1 MDNKLHG
8 IIKFQHK
15 YKFYKE
21 ILNKYD
27 YQYKHYFSIIQN
39 IISNFNY
46 LNNYISNNSVNTN
59 IYNDLKKLVDN
70 VKYERIDFK
79 YMKNNNKT
87 IDDIANDLYN
97 INQNIINIFNHI
109 CVSNLFLIGNIFG
122 FDISNFNSNDAA
134 KFNFLLQYFNPIK
147 VWSSLYKD
155 FYKQYKTTEKRQTP
169 EKKELNNLIGSN
181 AIIIGEVSLT
191 DFFSNLTNMII
202 NQKLEDKEKNDV
214 NLDEIKSFFTGYN
227 DSIVISDI
235 VNDNSIYKKN
245 GICVYIKVNDNYYK
259 IEGILYDDM
268 FDMCKNNGLIKSK
281 VNLIKN
287 YIYYDVL
294 TVPKPFK
301 DNYIST
307 LSIKDILLLDKSDIG
322 LKLKKRY
329 TEYKTFRGKHLDN
342 LITEFLLSNKQ
353 KKIDTLT
360 TLMIGRDVDNKIAYL
375 LYDIM
380 KMKDT
385 NNISEEILKSLHYS
399 IRTKLE
405 NTEEIVKKDVEKV
418 SKLVSSEI
426 PYEKRISMMNVD
438 DAIKS
443 KAMEKYKSMKNNL
456 QGDNKA
462 QSWLDGILKLPFGIY
477 KTNKVMEFKN
487 EFIKGIN
494 DDNINSYNDIE
505 KYVVNDEKLSNQWN
519 TYKKDKLNYIKNVR
533 QKLDE
538 AVYGHK
544 EAKTQLERIIAQWIN
559 GESKG
564 EVLGLCGPP
573 GTGKTSLAKN
583 GLAKCLVDDDG
594 NNRPFAFLPIG
605 GSVNGSTLVGHN
617 YTYVGSTWG
626 RIADILMV
634 NGCMNP
640 IIFIDEVDKVSN
652 TEHGREIISVLTH
665 LTDLTQNDNFEDKYF
680 SGIPLDLSKALIV
693 FSFNDI
699 SLLDPILRDRITV
712 VETKPYN
719 IKEKIHILRDY
730 VIPEVLKTVGF
741 NKNEIIF
748 NDDVLEFLITT
759 YTNEAGVRRVKEKL
773 VEMIRDINLKLSF
786 DNDIQFPFNVT
797 QSYIEEMFKN
807 KPKMRIKKINSIA
820 EVGLVNGLYATTSGV
835 GGLTIIQAMK
845 YPSEKLLELTTTGQ
859 QGDVMKESVNYA
871 FKIAYSLLDDMEK
884 DLILEN
890 PKFGIHIHTPEAA
903 TKKDGPSA
911 GAAMTLAIYSLL
923 TGKQVK
929 NDVAMTGEIDL
940 MKNVTAI
947 GGVYAKLMGAKKA
960 GVKLALI
967 PEENREDLIIL
978 REEGISPE
986 DETFKVHFI
995 SNIYDVIKYALVE

>member
-1 MDNKLHG
+1 MDNKLSG

-15 YKFYKE
+15 YKFYKD
-21 ILNKYD
+21 ILDKYD
-27 YQYKHYFSIIQN
+27 DQYKHYFSIIQN

-46 LNNYISNNSVNTN
+46 INNYISNNIINNN
-59 IYNDLKKLVDN
+59 IYTDLQKLVNN
-70 VKYERIDFK
+70 VKYEKINFR
-79 YMKNNNKT
+79 YMRNNNKT

-97 INQNIINIFNHI
+97 INKNIINIFNHI
-109 CVSNLFLIGNIFG
+109 CVSNLFLIGTIFDFNIN
-122 FDISNFNSNDAA
+122 NFNMNDTD
-134 KFNFLLQYFNPIK
+134 KFNFLLNYFSPVK
-147 VWSSLYKD
+147 VWCSLYKD
-155 FYKQYKTTEKRQTP
+155 FYTQYKDNEKRTLP

-181 AIIIGEVSLT
+181 AIIIGDVSLT

-202 NQKLEDKEKNDV
+202 NQNLEDKENIDI
-214 NLDEIKSFFTGYN
+214 NEIKSFFNGYN
-227 DSIVISDI
+227 DNIVISDI
-235 VNDNSIYKKN
+235 TSDNSIYKNN
-245 GICVYIKVNDNYYK
+245 GICVYIKINDIYYK
-259 IEGILYDDM
+259 IEGILYNDM
-268 FDMCKNNGLIKSK
+268 FDMCKNNSLIKNK
-281 VNLIKN
+281 VDSIKN
-287 YIYYDVL
+287 YIYYDIL

-301 DNYIST
+301 DNYLDI
-307 LSIKDILLLDKSDIG
+307 LSLKDILLLDKKNIG
-322 LKLKKRY
+322 IKLKKKY

-360 TLMIGRDVDNKIAYL
+360 TLFLGKETEHKIAFL

-385 NNISEEILKSLHYS
+385 NNISDEILKSLHYT
-399 IRTKLE
+399 IRCKLD
-405 NTEEIVKKDVEKV
+405 NTNDIIKKDIEKV

-426 PYEKRISMMNVD
+426 PYEKRISLMNVD
-438 DAIKS
+438 DSIKS

-487 EFIKGIN
+487 EFIKGLN
-494 DDNINSYNDIE
+494 DDNITSYNDIE
-505 KYVVNDEKLSNQWN
+505 KYVVNDDKLLAQWE
-519 TYKKDKLNYIKNVR
+519 TYKKNKLNYIKNVR
-533 QKLDE
+533 QKLDD

-634 NGCMNP
+634 NSCMNP

-741 NKNEIIF
+741 NKDEIIF

-786 DNDIQFPFNVT
+786 DNNIEFPFNVS

-807 KPKMRIKKINSIA
+807 KPKMRIKKINEYP

-871 FKIAYSLLDDMEK
+871 FKIAYSLLDDMDRDE
-884 DLILEN
+884 ILEN

-929 NDVAMTGEIDL
+929 NNVAMTGEIDL

-995 SNIYDVIKYALVE
+995 SNIYDVIKYAIV